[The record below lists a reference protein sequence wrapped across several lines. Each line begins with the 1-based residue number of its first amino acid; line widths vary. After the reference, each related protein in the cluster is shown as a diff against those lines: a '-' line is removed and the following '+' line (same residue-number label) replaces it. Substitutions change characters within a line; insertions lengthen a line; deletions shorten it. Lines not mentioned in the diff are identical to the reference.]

1 LKQQETLRSQT
12 LVLFLFVVCSDD
24 HLGSVNGF
32 GQSVA
37 AAARAIGPAAGGAL
51 WSLSTSWGFVYLNFI
66 LAGLSFVACTI
77 ITAYLPR
84 TLEHKPGAKLGDEDA
99 EEAPLG
105 IPMH

>member
-1 LKQQETLRSQT
+1 MLLLIWYHR
-12 LVLFLFVVCSDD
+12 DD
-24 HLGSVNGF
+24 HLGAVNGF

-51 WSLSTSWGFVYLNFI
+51 WSLSTSCGFVYLNFI

-84 TLEHKPGAKLGDEDA
+84 TLEHKPGAKHDEEDA